1 MGIYDIT
8 GWSGGG
14 RRPINYGLKAGQ
26 FRGMGRVNVF
36 PSSTTIVNNN
46 IIGGGGCY
54 SNSYDCGCNNGGSN
68 KFMNWMLGIGV
79 GSTLLGGILS
89 MFGIGGGQ
97 KTEGAGGKE
106 EKAEVKKEET
116 PKEPSKLDQA
126 RKTLDSLG
134 MTKDNGYTVSVDE
147 DGKITYH
154 YNKDGI
160 DVEADNVTDLIDKIN
175 KAKNKDNNST
185 TPLDEVDETVET
197 PTETPEDI
205 QTPGSGN
212 KPNASTRTGTGT
224 PAGWYRAVND
234 GQELKAEKA
243 QLEAAQKAG
252 KNPAQE
258 LVNNLL
264 GTKLGNVIT
273 DADKKELL
281 ATVIK
286 KNPSVFNADG
296 TLKDGADVSKLDVP
310 TKEWMEKEYNVQV
323 LKENADGTNTVVKKR
338 VEGHSTRERRKA
350 ADGTYHQYDSATGK
364 QLNDKY
370 ANGTQLSGKDG
381 FTAVVWSD
389 GSKATYRQ
397 NGKTITDA
405 SQVPQDLKQQVIK
418 EMVRLRKGGTTTAA
432 SSQSSSTSTNTIQK
446 NIEANKSMSTAR
458 KNTMGG
464 VLQKINTSKLPDN
477 QKESLRQE
485 LLSISTGLVPQNK
498 FDQVM
503 TKVNQALN

>member
-68 KFMNWMLGIGV
+68 KFMNWMMGIGL

-212 KPNASTRTGTGT
+212 KPNTATRTGTGT

-350 ADGTYHQYDSATGK
+350 ADGTY
-364 QLNDKY
+364 
-370 ANGTQLSGKDG
+370 
-381 FTAVVWSD
+381 
-389 GSKATYRQ
+389 
-397 NGKTITDA
+397 
-405 SQVPQDLKQQVIK
+405 
-418 EMVRLRKGGTTTAA
+418 RLRKGGTTTTAA

>member
-134 MTKDNGYTVSVDE
+134 MTKDNG
-147 DGKITYH
+147 
-154 YNKDGI
+154 
-160 DVEADNVTDLIDKIN
+160 
-175 KAKNKDNNST
+175 
-185 TPLDEVDETVET
+185 
-197 PTETPEDI
+197 
-205 QTPGSGN
+205 SGN
-212 KPNASTRTGTGT
+212 KPNTATRTGTGT

-389 GSKATYRQ
+389 GSKVTYRQ
-397 NGKTITDA
+397 NGKTITD
-405 SQVPQDLKQQVIK
+405 SNQVPQDLRQQVIK

-458 KNTMGG
+458 KNTLGG

>member
-46 IIGGGGCY
+46 IIGGGCY
-54 SNSYDCGCNNGGSN
+54 SNSYDCGCNSGGGSN
-68 KFMNWMLGIGV
+68 KFMNWMLGIGL

-89 MFGIGGGQ
+89 MFGIGGGG

-106 EKAEVKKEET
+106 EVKAEVKQEVKKEE
-116 PKEPSKLDQA
+116 PKESNKLDQA

-134 MTKDNGYTVSVDE
+134 MTKDKGYTVSVDE

-160 DVEADNVTDLIDKIN
+160 DVEADIVTDLIDKIN
-175 KAKNKDNNST
+175 KAKNKDN
-185 TPLDEVDETVET
+185 TPTQILNEVSDDVET
-197 PTETPEDI
+197 PAATSQDI
-205 QTPGSGN
+205 QTGSGGN
-212 KPNASTRTGTGT
+212 KPNTAARTGTGS

-243 QLEAAQKAG
+243 QLEAAQKSG

-264 GTKLGNVIT
+264 GTKLGNVLT

-286 KNPSVFNADG
+286 KNPSVFNQDG
-296 TLKDGADVSKLDVP
+296 TLKAGADVSKLDVP
-310 TKEWMEKEYNVQV
+310 TKEWMEKEYNIQV

-370 ANGTQLSGKDG
+370 ANGTHLSGKNG

-389 GSKATYRQ
+389 GSKVTYRQ

-405 SQVPQDLKQQVIK
+405 NQVPQDLRQQVIK
-418 EMVRLRKGGTTTAA
+418 EMVKLRKGGSTA
-432 SSQSSSTSTNTIQK
+432 SSQNSIQGK
-446 NIEANKSMSTAR
+446 K
-458 KNTMGG
+458 
-464 VLQKINTSKLPDN
+464 
-477 QKESLRQE
+477 
-485 LLSISTGLVPQNK
+485 
-498 FDQVM
+498 
-503 TKVNQALN
+503 QALENSASFKKAGGKDVKITQNSDGTFTATFKIAGGERTLSGAALDKFINS

>member
-36 PSSTTIVNNN
+36 PSNTTIVNNN

-54 SNSYDCGCNNGGSN
+54 SNSYDCGCNGGGGSN

-89 MFGIGGGQ
+89 MFGIGGGG
-97 KTEGAGGKE
+97 KAEGAGGKE
-106 EKAEVKKEET
+106 EVKPEVKQEET
-116 PKEPSKLDQA
+116 KEPSKLDQA

-160 DVEADNVTDLIDKIN
+160 DVEADNITDLIDKIN
-175 KAKNKDNNST
+175 KAKNKDN
-185 TPLDEVDETVET
+185 TPTQNLDEVSEDVET
-197 PTETPEDI
+197 PPATPEDI
-205 QTPGSGN
+205 QTSSGSGN
-212 KPNASTRTGTGT
+212 KPNTASGTGT

-243 QLEAAQKAG
+243 QLEAAQKSG

-264 GTKLGNVIT
+264 GTKLGNVLT

-286 KNPSVFNADG
+286 KNPSVFNQDG

-310 TKEWMEKEYNVQV
+310 TKEWMEKEYNIQV
-323 LKENADGTNTVVKKR
+323 LKENTDGTNTVVKKR

-370 ANGTQLSGKDG
+370 ANGTHLSGKDG

-389 GSKATYRQ
+389 GSKVTYRQ

-405 SQVPQDLKQQVIK
+405 NQVPQDLRQQVIK
-418 EMVRLRKGGTTTAA
+418 EMVKLRKGGTAA
-432 SSQSSSTSTNTIQK
+432 SSQSAPPPGGNTQHVLTNGQKVNLSGAQVGKNPKANASQRDTFYLQTSDGQKMNISRMDYYNIQK
-446 NIEANKSMSTAR
+446 KIES
-458 KNTMGG
+458 
-464 VLQKINTSKLPDN
+464 
-477 QKESLRQE
+477 
-485 LLSISTGLVPQNK
+485 
-498 FDQVM
+498 
-503 TKVNQALN
+503 

>member
-46 IIGGGGCY
+46 IIGGGCY
-54 SNSYDCGCNNGGSN
+54 SNSYDCGCNGGGGSN
-68 KFMNWMLGIGV
+68 KFMNWMLGIGL

-89 MFGIGGGQ
+89 MFGIGGGG
-97 KTEGAGGKE
+97 KAEGAGGKE
-106 EKAEVKKEET
+106 EVKPEVKQEET
-116 PKEPSKLDQA
+116 KEPSKLDQA

-160 DVEADNVTDLIDKIN
+160 DVEADNITDLIDKIN
-175 KAKNKDNNST
+175 KAKNKDN
-185 TPLDEVDETVET
+185 TPTQILNEVSDDVET
-197 PTETPEDI
+197 PAATSQDI
-205 QTPGSGN
+205 QTGSGGN
-212 KPNASTRTGTGT
+212 KPNTAARTGTGS

-243 QLEAAQKAG
+243 QLEAAQKSG

-264 GTKLGNVIT
+264 GTKLGNVLT

-286 KNPSVFNADG
+286 KNPSVFNQDG
-296 TLKDGADVSKLDVP
+296 TLKAGADVSKLDVP
-310 TKEWMEKEYNVQV
+310 TKEWMEKEYNIQV

-370 ANGTQLSGKDG
+370 ANGTHLSGKNG

-389 GSKATYRQ
+389 GSKVTYRQ

-405 SQVPQDLKQQVIK
+405 NQVPQDLRQQVIK
-418 EMVRLRKGGTTTAA
+418 EMVKLRKGGSTA
-432 SSQSSSTSTNTIQK
+432 SSQNSIQGK
-446 NIEANKSMSTAR
+446 K
-458 KNTMGG
+458 
-464 VLQKINTSKLPDN
+464 
-477 QKESLRQE
+477 
-485 LLSISTGLVPQNK
+485 
-498 FDQVM
+498 
-503 TKVNQALN
+503 QALENSASFKKAGGKDVKITQNSDGTFTATFKIAGGERTLSGAALDKFINS

>member
-68 KFMNWMLGIGV
+68 KFMNWMMGIGL

-175 KAKNKDNNST
+175 KAKNKDNNT
-185 TPLDEVDETVET
+185 ATPLDEVDETVET
-197 PTETPEDI
+197 PPETPEDI

-212 KPNASTRTGTGT
+212 KPNTTTRTGTGS
-224 PAGWYRAVND
+224 PAGWYRQAND
-234 GQELKAEKA
+234 AQTNITNSKFNFRDTNLKGQQNLDQLVYDILESKGLENKLTPENKA
-243 QLEAAQKAG
+243 
-252 KNPAQE
+252 
-258 LVNNLL
+258 
-264 GTKLGNVIT
+264 KLR
-273 DADKKELL
+273 ADI
-281 ATVIK
+281 IK
-286 KNPSVFNADG
+286 KNPSVFNPDG
-296 TLKDGADVSKLDVP
+296 TVKKNANWDKLDIP
-310 TKEWMEKEYNVQV
+310 SANYIGKTYYDLGAAKTTRISGANGYTAERDSDGKTKF
-323 LKENADGTNTVVKKR
+323 
-338 VEGHSTRERRKA
+338 
-350 ADGTYHQYDSATGK
+350 YDKTGK
-364 QLNDKY
+364 SVPEETFKKVCPNIYQQIN
-370 ANGTQLSGKDG
+370 S
-381 FTAVVWSD
+381 
-389 GSKATYRQ
+389 Q
-397 NGKTITDA
+397 N
-405 SQVPQDLKQQVIK
+405 KQ
-418 EMVRLRKGGTTTAA
+418 A
-432 SSQSSSTSTNTIQK
+432 SSQSAPPPSGNAQHVLTNGQKVNISGAKVGKNPKANASQKDTFFLQTSD
-446 NIEANKSMSTAR
+446 
-458 KNTMGG
+458 G
-464 VLQKINTSKLPDN
+464 QKINISRMDYIN
-477 QKESLRQE
+477 IQKKIES
-485 LLSISTGLVPQNK
+485 
-498 FDQVM
+498 
-503 TKVNQALN
+503 

>member
-160 DVEADNVTDLIDKIN
+160 DVEADNITDLIDKIN
-175 KAKNKDNNST
+175 KAKNKDNT
-185 TPLDEVDETVET
+185 PPLDEVDEKVET
-197 PTETPEDI
+197 PAETPEDI
-205 QTPGSGN
+205 QTGSGNGN
-212 KPNASTRTGTGT
+212 KPNTATRTGTGT

-243 QLEAAQKAG
+243 QLEAAQKSG

-264 GTKLGNVIT
+264 GTKLGNVLT

-286 KNPSVFNADG
+286 KNPSVFNQDG
-296 TLKDGADVSKLDVP
+296 TLKAGADVSKLDVP
-310 TKEWMEKEYNVQV
+310 TKEWMEKEYNIQV

-364 QLNDKY
+364 QLDDRY

-389 GSKATYRQ
+389 GSKVTYRQ

-405 SQVPQDLKQQVIK
+405 NQVPQDLRQQVIK
-418 EMVRLRKGGTTTAA
+418 EMVKLRKGSTTTAA
-432 SSQSSSTSTNTIQK
+432 SSQSAPPPGGNTQHVLTNGQKVNLSGAQVGKNPKANASQRDTFYLQTSD
-446 NIEANKSMSTAR
+446 
-458 KNTMGG
+458 G
-464 VLQKINTSKLPDN
+464 QKINISRMDYYN
-477 QKESLRQE
+477 IQKKIES
-485 LLSISTGLVPQNK
+485 
-498 FDQVM
+498 
-503 TKVNQALN
+503 

>member
-46 IIGGGGCY
+46 IIGSGCY
-54 SNSYDCGCNNGGSN
+54 SNSYDCGCNSGGGSN
-68 KFMNWMLGIGV
+68 KFMNWMLGIGL

-89 MFGIGGGQ
+89 MFGIGGGG
-97 KTEGAGGKE
+97 KAEGAGGKE
-106 EKAEVKKEET
+106 EVKPEVKQEET
-116 PKEPSKLDQA
+116 KEPSKLDQA

-160 DVEADNVTDLIDKIN
+160 DVEADNITDLIDKIN
-175 KAKNKDNNST
+175 KAKNKDN
-185 TPLDEVDETVET
+185 TPTQILNEVSDDVET
-197 PTETPEDI
+197 PAATSQDI
-205 QTPGSGN
+205 QTGSGGN
-212 KPNASTRTGTGT
+212 KPNTAARTGTGS

-243 QLEAAQKAG
+243 QLEAAQKSG

-264 GTKLGNVIT
+264 GTKLGNVLT

-286 KNPSVFNADG
+286 KNPSVFNQDG
-296 TLKDGADVSKLDVP
+296 TLKAGADVSKLDVP
-310 TKEWMEKEYNVQV
+310 TKEWMEKEYNIQV

-370 ANGTQLSGKDG
+370 ANGTHLSGKNG

-389 GSKATYRQ
+389 GSKVTYRQ

-405 SQVPQDLKQQVIK
+405 NQVPQDLRQQVIK
-418 EMVRLRKGGTTTAA
+418 EMVKLRKGGTAA
-432 SSQSSSTSTNTIQK
+432 SSQSAPPPSGNTQHVLTNGQKVNLSGAQVGKNPKANASQRDTFYLQTSD
-446 NIEANKSMSTAR
+446 
-458 KNTMGG
+458 G
-464 VLQKINTSKLPDN
+464 QKINISRMDYYN
-477 QKESLRQE
+477 IQKKIES
-485 LLSISTGLVPQNK
+485 
-498 FDQVM
+498 
-503 TKVNQALN
+503 

>member
-46 IIGGGGCY
+46 IIGGGCY
-54 SNSYDCGCNNGGSN
+54 SNSYDCGCNGGGGSN
-68 KFMNWMLGIGV
+68 KFMNWMLGIGL

-89 MFGIGGGQ
+89 MFGIGGGG
-97 KTEGAGGKE
+97 KAEGAGGKE
-106 EKAEVKKEET
+106 EVKPEVKQEET
-116 PKEPSKLDQA
+116 KEPSKLDQA

-160 DVEADNVTDLIDKIN
+160 DVEADNITDLIDKIN
-175 KAKNKDNNST
+175 KAKNKDN
-185 TPLDEVDETVET
+185 TPTQILNEVSDDVET
-197 PTETPEDI
+197 PAATSQDI
-205 QTPGSGN
+205 QTGSGGN
-212 KPNASTRTGTGT
+212 KPNTAARTGTGS

-243 QLEAAQKAG
+243 QLEAAQKSG

-264 GTKLGNVIT
+264 GTKLGNVLT

-286 KNPSVFNADG
+286 KNPSVFNQDG
-296 TLKDGADVSKLDVP
+296 TLKAGADVSKLDVP
-310 TKEWMEKEYNVQV
+310 TKEWMEKEYNIQV

-370 ANGTQLSGKDG
+370 ANGTHLSGKNG

-389 GSKATYRQ
+389 GSKVTYRQ

-405 SQVPQDLKQQVIK
+405 NQVPQDLRQQVIK
-418 EMVRLRKGGTTTAA
+418 EMVKLRKGGTAA
-432 SSQSSSTSTNTIQK
+432 SSQSAPPPSGNTQHVLTNGQKVNLSGAQVGKNPKANASQRDTFYLQTSD
-446 NIEANKSMSTAR
+446 
-458 KNTMGG
+458 G
-464 VLQKINTSKLPDN
+464 QKINISRMDYYN
-477 QKESLRQE
+477 IQKKIES
-485 LLSISTGLVPQNK
+485 
-498 FDQVM
+498 
-503 TKVNQALN
+503 

>member
-264 GTKLGNVIT
+264 DTKLGNVIT

-389 GSKATYRQ
+389 GSNVTYRQ
-397 NGKTITDA
+397 NGKPITDKN
-405 SQVPQDLKQQVIK
+405 QVPQDLRQQVIK

-432 SSQSSSTSTNTIQK
+432 SSQSAPPPSGNAQHVLTNGQKVNISGAKVGKNPKANASQKDTFYLQTSD
-446 NIEANKSMSTAR
+446 
-458 KNTMGG
+458 G
-464 VLQKINTSKLPDN
+464 QKINISRMDYIN
-477 QKESLRQE
+477 IQKKIES
-485 LLSISTGLVPQNK
+485 
-498 FDQVM
+498 
-503 TKVNQALN
+503 

>member
-46 IIGGGGCY
+46 IIGGGGYY

-175 KAKNKDNNST
+175 KAKNKDNNT
-185 TPLDEVDETVET
+185 ATPLDEVDETVET
-197 PTETPEDI
+197 PPETPEDI

-212 KPNASTRTGTGT
+212 KPNTTTRTGTGS

-264 GTKLGNVIT
+264 STKLGNVIT

-323 LKENADGTNTVVKKR
+323 LKENADGTNTVLKKR
-338 VEGHSTRERRKA
+338 
-350 ADGTYHQYDSATGK
+350 
-364 QLNDKY
+364 Y

-418 EMVRLRKGGTTTAA
+418 EMLRLRKGVTTTAA
-432 SSQSSSTSTNTIQK
+432 SSQNSIQGK
-446 NIEANKSMSTAR
+446 K
-458 KNTMGG
+458 
-464 VLQKINTSKLPDN
+464 
-477 QKESLRQE
+477 
-485 LLSISTGLVPQNK
+485 
-498 FDQVM
+498 
-503 TKVNQALN
+503 QALENSASFKKAGGKDVKITQNSDGTFTATFKIAGGERTLSGAALDKFINS

>member
-1 MGIYDIT
+1 
-8 GWSGGG
+8 
-14 RRPINYGLKAGQ
+14 
-26 FRGMGRVNVF
+26 
-36 PSSTTIVNNN
+36 
-46 IIGGGGCY
+46 
-54 SNSYDCGCNNGGSN
+54 
-68 KFMNWMLGIGV
+68 MNWMLGIGL

-89 MFGIGGGQ
+89 MFGIGGGG
-97 KTEGAGGKE
+97 KAEGAGGKE
-106 EKAEVKKEET
+106 EVKAEVKQEVKKEE
-116 PKEPSKLDQA
+116 PKEPNKLDQA

-134 MTKDNGYTVSVDE
+134 MTKDKGYTVSVDE

-160 DVEADNVTDLIDKIN
+160 DVEADIVTDLIDKIN
-175 KAKNKDNNST
+175 KAKNKDN
-185 TPLDEVDETVET
+185 TPTQILNEVSDDVET
-197 PTETPEDI
+197 PAATSQDI
-205 QTPGSGN
+205 QTGSGGN
-212 KPNASTRTGTGT
+212 KPNTAARTGTGS

-243 QLEAAQKAG
+243 QLEAAQKSG

-264 GTKLGNVIT
+264 GTKLGNVLT

-286 KNPSVFNADG
+286 KNPSVFNQDG
-296 TLKDGADVSKLDVP
+296 TLKAGADVSKLDVP
-310 TKEWMEKEYNVQV
+310 TKEWMEKEYNIQV

-389 GSKATYRQ
+389 GSKVTYRQ

-405 SQVPQDLKQQVIK
+405 NQVPQDLRQQVIK
-418 EMVRLRKGGTTTAA
+418 EMVKLRKGGSTA
-432 SSQSSSTSTNTIQK
+432 SSQNSIQGK
-446 NIEANKSMSTAR
+446 K
-458 KNTMGG
+458 
-464 VLQKINTSKLPDN
+464 
-477 QKESLRQE
+477 
-485 LLSISTGLVPQNK
+485 
-498 FDQVM
+498 
-503 TKVNQALN
+503 QALENSASFKKAGGKDVKITQNSDGTFTATFKIAGGERTLSGAALDKFINS

>member
-46 IIGGGGCY
+46 IIGGGCY
-54 SNSYDCGCNNGGSN
+54 SNSYDCGCNSGGGSN
-68 KFMNWMLGIGV
+68 KFMNWMLGIGL

-89 MFGIGGGQ
+89 MFGIGGGG
-97 KTEGAGGKE
+97 KAEGAGGKE
-106 EKAEVKKEET
+106 EVKAEVKQEVKKEE
-116 PKEPSKLDQA
+116 PKESNKLDQA

-134 MTKDNGYTVSVDE
+134 MTKDKGYTVSVDE

-160 DVEADNVTDLIDKIN
+160 DVEADIVTDLIDKIN
-175 KAKNKDNNST
+175 KAKNKDN
-185 TPLDEVDETVET
+185 TPTQILNEVSDDVET
-197 PTETPEDI
+197 PAATSQDI
-205 QTPGSGN
+205 QTGSGGN
-212 KPNASTRTGTGT
+212 KPNTAARTGTGS

-243 QLEAAQKAG
+243 QLEAAQKSG

-264 GTKLGNVIT
+264 GTKLGNVLT

-286 KNPSVFNADG
+286 KNPSVFNQDG
-296 TLKDGADVSKLDVP
+296 TLKAGADVSKLDVP
-310 TKEWMEKEYNVQV
+310 TKEWMEKEYNIQV

-364 QLNDKY
+364 QLNDK
-370 ANGTQLSGKDG
+370 
-381 FTAVVWSD
+381 VWSD
-389 GSKATYRQ
+389 GSKVTYRQ

-405 SQVPQDLKQQVIK
+405 NQVPQDLRQQVIK
-418 EMVRLRKGGTTTAA
+418 EMVKLRKGGSTA
-432 SSQSSSTSTNTIQK
+432 SSQNSIQGK
-446 NIEANKSMSTAR
+446 K
-458 KNTMGG
+458 
-464 VLQKINTSKLPDN
+464 
-477 QKESLRQE
+477 
-485 LLSISTGLVPQNK
+485 
-498 FDQVM
+498 
-503 TKVNQALN
+503 QALENSASFKKAGGKDVKITQNSDGTFTATFKIAGGERTLSGAALDKFINS

>member
-46 IIGGGGCY
+46 IIGGGCY
-54 SNSYDCGCNNGGSN
+54 SNSYDCGCNGGGGSN
-68 KFMNWMLGIGV
+68 KFMNWMLGIGL

-89 MFGIGGGQ
+89 MFGIGGGG
-97 KTEGAGGKE
+97 KAEGAGGKE
-106 EKAEVKKEET
+106 EVKPEVKQEET
-116 PKEPSKLDQA
+116 KEPSKLDQA

-160 DVEADNVTDLIDKIN
+160 DVEADNITDLIDKIN
-175 KAKNKDNNST
+175 KAKNKDN
-185 TPLDEVDETVET
+185 TPTQILNEVSDDVET
-197 PTETPEDI
+197 PAATSQDI
-205 QTPGSGN
+205 QTGSGGN
-212 KPNASTRTGTGT
+212 KPNTAARTGTGS

-243 QLEAAQKAG
+243 QLEAAQKSG

-264 GTKLGNVIT
+264 GTKLGNVLT

-286 KNPSVFNADG
+286 KNPSVFNQDG
-296 TLKDGADVSKLDVP
+296 TLKAGADVSKLDVP
-310 TKEWMEKEYNVQV
+310 TKEWMEKEYNIQV

-370 ANGTQLSGKDG
+370 ANGTHLSGKNG

-389 GSKATYRQ
+389 GSKVTYRQ

-405 SQVPQDLKQQVIK
+405 NQVPQDLRQQVIK
-418 EMVRLRKGGTTTAA
+418 EMVKLRKGGTAA
-432 SSQSSSTSTNTIQK
+432 SSQNSIQGK
-446 NIEANKSMSTAR
+446 K
-458 KNTMGG
+458 
-464 VLQKINTSKLPDN
+464 
-477 QKESLRQE
+477 
-485 LLSISTGLVPQNK
+485 
-498 FDQVM
+498 
-503 TKVNQALN
+503 QALENSASFKKAGGKDVKITQNSDGTFTATFKIAGGERTLSGAALDKFINS

>member
-46 IIGGGGCY
+46 IIGGGCY
-54 SNSYDCGCNNGGSN
+54 SNSYDCGCNGGGGSN
-68 KFMNWMLGIGV
+68 KFMNWMLGIGL

-89 MFGIGGGQ
+89 MFGIGGGG
-97 KTEGAGGKE
+97 KAEGAGGKE
-106 EKAEVKKEET
+106 EVKPEVKQEET
-116 PKEPSKLDQA
+116 KEPSKLDQA

-160 DVEADNVTDLIDKIN
+160 DVEADNITDLIDKIN
-175 KAKNKDNNST
+175 KAKNKDN
-185 TPLDEVDETVET
+185 TPTQILNEVSDDVET
-197 PTETPEDI
+197 PAATSQDI
-205 QTPGSGN
+205 QTGSGGN
-212 KPNASTRTGTGT
+212 KPNTAARTGTGS

-243 QLEAAQKAG
+243 QLEAAQKSG

-264 GTKLGNVIT
+264 GTKLGNVLT

-286 KNPSVFNADG
+286 KNPSVFNQDG
-296 TLKDGADVSKLDVP
+296 TLKAGADVSKLDVP
-310 TKEWMEKEYNVQV
+310 TKEWMEKEYNIQV

-389 GSKATYRQ
+389 GSKVTYRQ

-405 SQVPQDLKQQVIK
+405 NQVPQDLRQQVIK
-418 EMVRLRKGGTTTAA
+418 EMVKLRKGGSTA
-432 SSQSSSTSTNTIQK
+432 SSQNSIQGK
-446 NIEANKSMSTAR
+446 K
-458 KNTMGG
+458 
-464 VLQKINTSKLPDN
+464 
-477 QKESLRQE
+477 
-485 LLSISTGLVPQNK
+485 
-498 FDQVM
+498 
-503 TKVNQALN
+503 QALENSASFKKAGGKDVKITQNSDGTFTATFKIAGGERTLSGAALDKFINS

>member
-46 IIGGGGCY
+46 IIGGGCY
-54 SNSYDCGCNNGGSN
+54 SNSYDCGCNSGGGSN
-68 KFMNWMLGIGV
+68 KFMNWMLGIGL

-89 MFGIGGGQ
+89 MFGIGGGG
-97 KTEGAGGKE
+97 KAEGAGGKE
-106 EKAEVKKEET
+106 EVKAEVKQEVKKEE
-116 PKEPSKLDQA
+116 PKESNKLDQA

-134 MTKDNGYTVSVDE
+134 MTKDKGYTVSVDE

-160 DVEADNVTDLIDKIN
+160 DVEADIVTDLIDKIN
-175 KAKNKDNNST
+175 KAKNKDN
-185 TPLDEVDETVET
+185 TPTQILNEVSDDVET
-197 PTETPEDI
+197 PAATSQDI
-205 QTPGSGN
+205 QTGSGGN
-212 KPNASTRTGTGT
+212 KPNTAARTGTGS

-243 QLEAAQKAG
+243 QLEAAQKSG

-264 GTKLGNVIT
+264 GTKLGNVLT

-286 KNPSVFNADG
+286 KNPSVFNQDG
-296 TLKDGADVSKLDVP
+296 TLKAGADVSKLDVP
-310 TKEWMEKEYNVQV
+310 TKEWMEKEYNIQV

-350 ADGTYHQYDSATGK
+350 ADGTYHQYDSATGE
-364 QLNDKY
+364 QLNDK
-370 ANGTQLSGKDG
+370 
-381 FTAVVWSD
+381 VWSD
-389 GSKATYRQ
+389 GSKVTYRQ

-405 SQVPQDLKQQVIK
+405 NQVPQDLRQQVIK
-418 EMVRLRKGGTTTAA
+418 EMVKLRKGGSTA
-432 SSQSSSTSTNTIQK
+432 SSQNSIQGK
-446 NIEANKSMSTAR
+446 K
-458 KNTMGG
+458 
-464 VLQKINTSKLPDN
+464 
-477 QKESLRQE
+477 
-485 LLSISTGLVPQNK
+485 
-498 FDQVM
+498 
-503 TKVNQALN
+503 QALENSASFKKAGGKDVKITQNSDGTFTATFKIAGGERTLSGAALDKFINS